1 MMPEDSDPADHPA
14 MNQYGEGKQ
23 RVKGAKKQTKKQP
36 ASKNKVSMP
45 SVPLP
50 EYIPGEIKCT
60 YPEWQTFLKRY
71 PMINSIQREDFPDQG
86 VSFVYVAH
94 FYHTQDNAEESSVSQ
109 EEFEHF
115 FKDIG
120 YECDYSGN
128 FESRWFEGIG
138 VKIN

>member
-1 MMPEDSDPADHPA
+1 MAPTGSGPEDH
-14 MNQYGEGKQ
+14 
-23 RVKGAKKQTKKQP
+23 RRKGAAGTKKP
-36 ASKNKVSMP
+36 IIKHHARTKKEP
-45 SVPLP
+45 CVPRPEDLP
-50 EYIPGEIKCT
+50 DEVKCT
-60 YPEWQTFLKRY
+60 YPEWQKFLVRY

-94 FYHTQDNAEESSVSQ
+94 FYCTKDNAAESSHSQ

-120 YECDYSGN
+120 YEYDYSGN

-138 VKIN
+138 VRIN